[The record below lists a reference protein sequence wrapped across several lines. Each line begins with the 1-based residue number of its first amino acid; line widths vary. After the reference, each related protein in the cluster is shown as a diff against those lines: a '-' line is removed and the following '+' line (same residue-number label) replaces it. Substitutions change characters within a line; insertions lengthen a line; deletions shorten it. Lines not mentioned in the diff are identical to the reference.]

1 MAPEVL
7 SRSNVNA
14 GPGIDIWAL
23 GVMLYVMVIGEL
35 PFLGETEDEIV
46 EQILKRKLKFKNT
59 KPISGELKD
68 FLNKMMTKDPEKRI
82 TMYELQTH
90 PWMEILDEEL
100 EKSIENSKQEDEEEK
115 KREEDEFDDLEYLS
129 KLKIDDSK
137 GENTLSPKQV
147 ISSSKHKKGSP
158 RAYSPRDRK
167 GSSSMNGSI
176 KKAAKGKGIKK
187 RKPKAAK

>member
-46 EQILKRKLKFKNT
+46 EQILKRKLKFKNV
-59 KPISGELKD
+59 KPVSKELKD
-68 FLNKMMTKDPEKRI
+68 LLSKILTKDPEKRI

-90 PWMEILDEEL
+90 PWMEMLDDEL
-100 EKSIENSKQEDEEEK
+100 ENAIDNSKQEDEEEK

-137 GENTLSPKQV
+137 EQDITTPKA
-147 ISSSKHKKGSP
+147 SSKHKKAGSP
-158 RAYSPRDRK
+158 KIPTPRDKK
-167 GSSSMNGSI
+167 GSSSINGSL

-187 RKPKAAK
+187 KKPKSIK